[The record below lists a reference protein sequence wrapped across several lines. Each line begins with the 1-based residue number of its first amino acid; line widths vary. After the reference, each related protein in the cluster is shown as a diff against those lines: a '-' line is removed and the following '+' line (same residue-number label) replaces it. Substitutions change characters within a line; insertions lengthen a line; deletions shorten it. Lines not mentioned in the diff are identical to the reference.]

1 MRKILISLAVVGAL
15 LVGYYT
21 LGQKISTDS
30 AKENAVQVVRI
41 GTEGAYAPFNFT
53 DEQGTLKGFDIE
65 IAQAVCKAAKLEC
78 SFTSQDWDGLIPG
91 LLARKFDMIA
101 SSMSITD
108 ERAKAIAFSNHYYRT
123 PIRFVSLK
131 NTTLV
136 TTKEGLRGKKLGAQ
150 RATTGALYL
159 QENFGD
165 VAEIKLYDTWETAR
179 LDLSAGRVDAIL
191 SDAISSWHWLQTPQG
206 VNAQFRGETAYVDSG
221 IGFGMRKSDADLL
234 SKINAGL
241 AEIIK
246 SGEYETINKKY
257 FPFSI
262 Y

>member
-1 MRKILISLAVVGAL
+1 MRKILLSLIIVGIAVAA
-15 LVGYYT
+15 YYT
-21 LGQKISTDS
+21 VGQKISVDS
-30 AKENAVQVVRI
+30 KKADALRVVRI

-53 DEQGTLKGFDIE
+53 DEQGQLKGFDVE
-65 IAQAVCKAAKLEC
+65 IAQAVCKKAKLEC
-78 SFTSQDWDGLIPG
+78 VFTAQDWDGLIPG

-101 SSMSITD
+101 SSMSITS
-108 ERAKAIAFSNHYYRT
+108 ERAKAIAFSEHYYRT

-136 TTKEGLRGKKLGAQ
+136 CTKEGLRGKKLGAQ
-150 RATTGALYL
+150 RATTSALYL

-165 VAEIKLYDTWETAR
+165 VADIKLYDTWETAR
-179 LDLSAGRVDAIL
+179 LDLSAGRIDAVL

-206 VNAQFRGETAYVDSG
+206 VNAQFRGETVYVDSG
-221 IGFGMRKSDADLL
+221 IGFGMRKSDEDLL
-234 SKINAGL
+234 KQINAGL

-246 SGEYETINKKY
+246 SGEYDTISKKY

>member
-1 MRKILISLAVVGAL
+1 VRKIVISLVILGAL

-21 LGQKISTDS
+21 LGSKIAPKLSGSNDIR
-30 AKENAVQVVRI
+30 VVPI

-53 DEQGTLKGFDIE
+53 DETGQLKGFDIE
-65 IAQAVCKAAKLEC
+65 IAQAVCREAKLEC
-78 SFTSQDWDGLIPG
+78 TFSAQDWDGLIPG

-108 ERAKAIAFSNHYYRT
+108 ERAKAISFSDHYYRT

-131 NTTLV
+131 DSTLV
-136 TTKEGLRGKKLGAQ
+136 TTKEGLKGKKLGAQ
-150 RATTGALYL
+150 RATTSAIYL
-159 QENFGD
+159 QENFDD

-206 VNAQFRGETAYVDSG
+206 ATAQFRGDTAYVDSG
-221 IGFGMRKSDADLL
+221 IGFGMRKNDTELL
-234 SKINAGL
+234 KSINEGL
-241 AEIIK
+241 AAVIK
-246 SGEYETINKKY
+246 SGEYEAINKKY